1 MGGRK
6 GIWPVKTEQWGAGMV
21 ICLERG
27 ADLHMAQ
34 LTPLT
39 ITVSCFSKIQIGFAF
54 LVPAHPGSPG
64 KRPLNGCVC
73 VCVLCALYV
82 THSLCFLCCNF
93 TTMLHCRSE
102 LRSVCSATTHA
113 DNVALPAC
121 ARRAAVQQSTDISC
135 RLGHNSEVCGCGHG
149 WDRLTNRQTDA

>member
-1 MGGRK
+1 
-6 GIWPVKTEQWGAGMV
+6 MV

-34 LTPLT
+34 LMPLPL
-39 ITVSCFSKIQIGFAF
+39 TVSCFSKIQIGFTF

-64 KRPLNGCVC
+64 KKAVKCVCACACVC
-73 VCVLCALYV
+73 VMCTLCYSLSVLPVLQFY
-82 THSLCFLCCNF
+82 HD
-93 TTMLHCRSE
+93 MLHCRSE

-113 DNVALPAC
+113 DNVALPAF

-135 RLGHNSEVCGCGHG
+135 RLGHNSKVCGCGHG
-149 WDRLTNRQTDA
+149 WDRQTDRQTDA